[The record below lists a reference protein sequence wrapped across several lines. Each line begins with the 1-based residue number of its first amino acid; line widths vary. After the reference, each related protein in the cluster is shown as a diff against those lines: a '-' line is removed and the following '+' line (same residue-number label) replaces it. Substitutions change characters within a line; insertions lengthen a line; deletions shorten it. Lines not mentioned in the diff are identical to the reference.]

1 MGGKKRHF
9 QENVT
14 LISNVR
20 MIKFMADSNL
30 LSNFNHTKK
39 LAAHSTNFCDERK
52 KKIIYWALFNKRNH
66 F

>member
-39 LAAHSTNFCDERK
+39 IAAHSTNFCDERK
-52 KKIIYWALFNKRNH
+52 KKIIY
-66 F
+66 